1 MNCHETY
8 LWMLEVEEPAAPPPD
23 PVVEHLR
30 GCRKCRRRHRRMLR
44 VLAAVRQLPPPPVNP
59 QARLAV
65 LDLVRQSA
73 APASVPMPK
82 LRPRPWTVPR
92 RRLWQIAPVAAA
104 ALLVL
109 GLFGWLLQHLQ
120 DPRNPAVS
128 LDGKG
133 IVLNDGDL
141 RSRLLKRNLGL
152 AEARKPIEQLDAL
165 AGMASDLGSESIKQA
180 GVVDNANLT
189 RLAVLYE
196 RVLREGVVPRARALP
211 PEGRAKRVPVL
222 VKELRQ
228 TERDAEETAAQ
239 KPAAAEPLRRLA
251 GTAHNATLALNNPD
265 VDLPKPTTKPPE
277 ARGLLVETLVVQG
290 LKLADEN
297 DPLKRADVCSDV
309 ADSLVRT
316 IMEAS
321 QSGSDRREMEKLGTY
336 LGVMMDQ
343 GVGRNLDRVDPS
355 ADPKRRREFERVR
368 RRAGETMAELES
380 ATQDAPPPARPA
392 LEQALQAS
400 RYATLENIGPPKK

>member
-8 LWMLEVEEPAAPPPD
+8 LWMLEVEDPAAPPPA

-30 GCRKCRRRHRRMLR
+30 GCRKCRRRQRRLQR
-44 VLAAVRQLPPPPVNP
+44 LLTAVHKLPPPPVNP
-59 QARLAV
+59 RARLAV
-65 LDLVRQSA
+65 LELVRQSA

-82 LRPRPWTVPR
+82 PRPRRVSR
-92 RRLWQIAPVAAA
+92 RWLWQVVPVAAA

-109 GLFGWLLQHLQ
+109 GLFGWLVQRLQ
-120 DPRNPAVS
+120 DTTNSVVPLHGEGLAFW
-128 LDGKG
+128 
-133 IVLNDGDL
+133 NDGDL
-141 RSRLLKRNLGL
+141 RSQLLKWNLRL
-152 AEARKPIEQLDAL
+152 AEAKAPVEQLDAL
-165 AGMASDLGSESIKQA
+165 SGMASDLGSESIKQA

-189 RLAVLYE
+189 CLAALYD
-196 RVLREGVVPRARALP
+196 RVIREGVVPRARALP
-211 PEGRAKRVPVL
+211 PEERSKRLPAL

-228 TERDAEETAAQ
+228 TERDAEETALQ

-251 GTAHNATLALNNPD
+251 DTAHDATRALNNPEL
-265 VDLPKPTTKPPE
+265 DLTKPTPKPPE
-277 ARGLLVETLVVQG
+277 PPRLLVETLVVQG

-321 QSGSDRREMEKLGTY
+321 KSGSDRQEMEKLGTY
-336 LGVMMDQ
+336 LGVVIDR
-343 GVGRNLDRVDPS
+343 GVGGNLERVDPNG

-368 RRAGETMAELES
+368 KRAGETMAELERT
-380 ATQDAPPPARPA
+380 TQDSSPPERPA
-392 LEQALQAS
+392 LEQALQSA